1 MSSSVAASRT
11 VVTFRLDGL
20 RCALPLEQVEEA
32 VAMPAI
38 TPLPRVSEQVL
49 GMINLHGTSCP
60 VLDLRRALELPPA
73 PISPD
78 QHLLIV
84 RTGGRVLAAP
94 ADQVDGVL
102 SAVPESLP
110 IARRQTSLVQGVITT
125 EDGSVLL
132 LDFDRAVQQLEA
144 VAA

>member
-1 MSSSVAASRT
+1 MSSKTAAARA
-11 VVTFRLDGL
+11 VVTFQLDGL

-38 TPLPRVSEQVL
+38 TPLPRVSEQLL
-49 GMINLHGTSCP
+49 GMINLHGLSCP
-60 VLDLRRALELPPA
+60 VIDLRRALELPPKPIA
-73 PISPD
+73 PE

-102 SAVPESLP
+102 SAVPEALP
-110 IARRQTSLVQGVITT
+110 VVRPQTALIQGVITT
-125 EDGSVLL
+125 DDGSILL
-132 LDFDRAVQQLEA
+132 LDFDRTRQQLEA
-144 VAA
+144 AAA